1 MSSKPEHVVLNG
13 HNYGI
18 WAQDMET
25 LLKSKVLWQF
35 TKIMVPDPKDD
46 Q

>member
-1 MSSKPEHVVLNG
+1 MSSKQEHVVLNG

-25 LLKSKVLWQF
+25 LLKSKALVVV
-35 TKIMVPDPKDD
+35 TKTMVPDLKG
-46 Q
+46 